1 MFKRK
6 QTGKGKP
13 EANRLSN
20 AAEPNKLSWGAA
32 DAEAADP
39 EDLEDLELDLDDE
52 FDEDLD
58 DEAEDDE
65 AEAVARRQA
74 EFEAEIQRQ
83 AEEFGLT
90 TDDPKAIYGPNGE
103 SVAAV
108 LEALDEIDPET
119 AERLA
124 DAWDAVDPN
133 ERDVLDR
140 ILQRRHR
147 GGSHQYELSAAE
159 DSVSAWLAL
168 QKPTGDE
175 EAAVARIV
183 ASAAR
188 DAVDAFILDDE
199 LDDIDYETLSG
210 PWLEVMGSDD
220 AEAEDGVV
228 AGEAAAGAAAGVAAG
243 TVAAGAAAGVGA
255 GVAGGDAPDSEGG
268 GEFGPNTPLLMDMFE
283 RLRGL
288 TIDDL
293 VKIERVWKATDRE
306 DRKAAHRAVEE
317 AVREDHAWRDQV
329 KAAQEQVVKWASAR
343 EGRQEFVPPL
353 VDCVAALVLA
363 DILEPEDA
371 HTLYEPWAAAVG
383 EPKLPTY
390 EDDADGDRE

>member
-6 QTGKGKP
+6 QTGKGKT
-13 EANRLSN
+13 EANRLGN
-20 AAEPNKLSWGAA
+20 AAEPNKLSWVAD
-32 DAEAADP
+32 DAEAAGA
-39 EDLEDLELDLDDE
+39 EAAEDLELDLDEE
-52 FDEDLD
+52 FD
-58 DEAEDDE
+58 DEAEDE
-65 AEAVARRQA
+65 AEDDDPEAVARRQA

-83 AEEFGLT
+83 AEEFGLA

-103 SVAAV
+103 NVAAV

-159 DSVSAWLAL
+159 DSVSAWLAS

-210 PWLEVMGSDD
+210 PWLEVMGSED
-220 AEAEDGVV
+220 AEAEDGAV
-228 AGEAAAGAAAGVAAG
+228 AGEAAAGG
-243 TVAAGAAAGVGA
+243 
-255 GVAGGDAPDSEGG
+255 APDSEGG
-268 GEFGPNTPLLMDMFE
+268 GKFGPNTPLLMDMFE

-293 VKIERVWKATDRE
+293 VKIERVWKATNRE
-306 DRKAAHRAVEE
+306 DRKAAHRAVEVT
-317 AVREDHAWRDQV
+317 VREDHAWRDQV
-329 KAAQEQVVKWASAR
+329 KVAQEQVVKWASMR
-343 EGRQEFVPPL
+343 EGRQDFVPPL

-371 HTLYEPWAAAVG
+371 QTLYEPWAAAVG

-390 EDDADGDRE
+390 EDDEDGDEE

>member
-13 EANRLSN
+13 EANRLGN
-20 AAEPNKLSWGAA
+20 AAEPNKLSWEAA
-32 DAEAADP
+32 DAEAADA
-39 EDLEDLELDLDDE
+39 EAADAEAADAEAADAEAAEDLELDLDDE
-52 FDEDLD
+52 FD
-58 DEAEDDE
+58 DEAEDE
-65 AEAVARRQA
+65 ADDPEAVARRQA
-74 EFEAEIQRQ
+74 EFEADIQRQ
-83 AEEFGLT
+83 AEEFGLA
-90 TDDPKAIYGPNGE
+90 TDDPTAIYGPNGE

-159 DSVSAWLAL
+159 DSVSAWLAS

-210 PWLEVMGSDD
+210 PWLEVMGSEDD
-220 AEAEDGVV
+220 EAEDGEV
-228 AGEAAAGAAAGVAAG
+228 AGEVAE
-243 TVAAGAAAGVGA
+243 VVGE
-255 GVAGGDAPDSEGG
+255 VAGEGAPDSEGG

-317 AVREDHAWRDQV
+317 AVREDRAWRDQV
-329 KAAQEQVVKWASAR
+329 KVAQEQVVKWASVR
-343 EGRQEFVPPL
+343 EGRQDFVPPL

-371 HTLYEPWAAAVG
+371 QTLYEPWAAAVG

-390 EDDADGDRE
+390 EDDADGDEE

>member
-1 MFKRK
+1 MFRRK
-6 QTGKGKP
+6 QTGKGKSKP

-20 AAEPNKLSWGAA
+20 AAEPNTLSWVAS
-32 DAEAADP
+32 DAEAAGA
-39 EDLEDLELDLDDE
+39 EAAEDLELDLDEE
-52 FDEDLD
+52 FD
-58 DEAEDDE
+58 DEAEDE
-65 AEAVARRQA
+65 AEDDDPEAIARRQA

-83 AEEFGLT
+83 AEEFGLA
-90 TDDPKAIYGPNGE
+90 TDDPTAIYGPNGE

-159 DSVSAWLAL
+159 DSVAAWLAS

-183 ASAAR
+183 AAAAR

-210 PWLEVMGSDD
+210 PWLEVMGSED
-220 AEAEDGVV
+220 AEAEEGAVAGEV
-228 AGEAAAGAAAGVAAG
+228 AGEAAA
-243 TVAAGAAAGVGA
+243 
-255 GVAGGDAPDSEGG
+255 GDAPDSEGG

-306 DRKAAHRAVEE
+306 DRKAAHRAVEVT
-317 AVREDHAWRDQV
+317 VREDHAWRDQV
-329 KAAQEQVVKWASAR
+329 KVAQEQVVKWASMR
-343 EGRQEFVPPL
+343 EGRQDFVPPL

-363 DILEPEDA
+363 DILEPDDA
-371 HTLYEPWAAAVG
+371 ETLYEPWAAAVG

-390 EDDADGDRE
+390 EDDEAGDEE

>member
-1 MFKRK
+1 MFRRK

-20 AAEPNKLSWGAA
+20 EAEPNTLTWGAG
-32 DAEAADP
+32 DVVEP
-39 EDLEDLELDLDDE
+39 EDQDLELDEELDEELDDE
-52 FDEDLD
+52 LD
-58 DEAEDDE
+58 DEAEDDDPE
-65 AEAVARRQA
+65 ALARRQA
-74 EFEAEIQRQ
+74 EFDAEIQRQ
-83 AEEFGLT
+83 AEEFGLA
-90 TDDPKAIYGPNGE
+90 TDDPKAVYGPNGE

-108 LEALDEIDPET
+108 LEALDEIDPDT

-124 DAWDAVDPN
+124 DAWDAIDPN

-159 DSVSAWLAL
+159 DSVSAWLVA
-168 QKPTGDE
+168 QKPTSDE
-175 EAAVARIV
+175 EAEVARIV
-183 ASAAR
+183 AAAAR
-188 DAVDAFILDDE
+188 DAVDAFILDEE
-199 LDDIDYETLSG
+199 LDDVDYETLSG
-210 PWLEVMGSDD
+210 PWLAVMGSEDDETEEDAGGGKDPGDDSPD
-220 AEAEDGVV
+220 AEKQGV
-228 AGEAAAGAAAGVAAG
+228 
-243 TVAAGAAAGVGA
+243 
-255 GVAGGDAPDSEGG
+255 
-268 GEFGPNTPLLMDMFE
+268 FGPNTSLLMDMFE

-293 VKIERVWKATDRE
+293 VKIERIWKATDRE
-306 DRKAAHRAVEE
+306 DLKSAHRAVEE

-329 KAAQEQVVKWASAR
+329 KVAQEQVVKWASLR
-343 EGRQEFVPPL
+343 EGRQDFVPPL

-371 HTLYEPWAAAVG
+371 EALYEPWSAAVG

-390 EDDADGDRE
+390 EDDSPS

>member
-1 MFKRK
+1 MFRRK
-6 QTGKGKP
+6 QTGMSKP
-13 EANRLSN
+13 EAKRPSN
-20 AAEPNKLSWGAA
+20 EAEPNMLSWGAS
-32 DAEAADP
+32 DAQTGEG
-39 EDLEDLELDLDDE
+39 EDLEFDDE

-58 DEAEDDE
+58 DETEDDDPE
-65 AEAVARRQA
+65 AIARRQA

-83 AEEFGLT
+83 AEEFGLA
-90 TDDPKAIYGPNGE
+90 TDDPQAIYGPNGE

-119 AERLA
+119 AEQLA
-124 DAWDAVDPN
+124 DAWYAVDAN

-147 GGSHQYELSAAE
+147 GGKHHYELSAAE
-159 DSVSAWLAL
+159 DSVAAWLVA
-168 QKPTGDE
+168 QKPAGDE

-183 ASAAR
+183 AAAAR

-199 LDDIDYETLSG
+199 LDDVDYETLSG
-210 PWLEVMGSDD
+210 PWLAVMGSED
-220 AEAEDGVV
+220 AEAEDAEAEDAEAEGGVV
-228 AGEAAAGAAAGVAAG
+228 AGK
-243 TVAAGAAAGVGA
+243 
-255 GVAGGDAPDSEGG
+255 VAGEVAGKVAGEDAPDSEAG
-268 GEFGPNTPLLMDMFE
+268 GEFGPNTPLLMEMFE

-293 VKIERVWKATDRE
+293 VKIEQVWKATDRE
-306 DRKAAHRAVEE
+306 DRRAAHRAVEE

-329 KAAQEQVVKWASAR
+329 KVAQEQVVKWASLR
-343 EGRQEFVPPL
+343 EGRQDFVPPL

-363 DILEPEDA
+363 DILDPEDA
-371 HTLYEPWAAAVG
+371 ETLYEPWAAAIG

-390 EDDADGDRE
+390 EDDEDGNEE

>member
-1 MFKRK
+1 MFRRK

-20 AAEPNKLSWGAA
+20 EAEPNMLSWGAS
-32 DAEAADP
+32 DAQTAEG
-39 EDLEDLELDLDDE
+39 EDLELDDE

-58 DEAEDDE
+58 DEAEDDAPE
-65 AEAVARRQA
+65 AIARRQA

-83 AEEFGLT
+83 AEEFGLA
-90 TDDPKAIYGPNGE
+90 TDDPQAIYGPNGE

-119 AERLA
+119 AEQLA
-124 DAWDAVDPN
+124 DAWYAVDAN

-147 GGSHQYELSAAE
+147 GGKHHYELSAAE
-159 DSVSAWLAL
+159 DSVAAWLVA
-168 QKPTGDE
+168 QKPAGDE
-175 EAAVARIV
+175 ETAVARIV
-183 ASAAR
+183 AAAAR

-199 LDDIDYETLSG
+199 LDDVDYETLSG
-210 PWLEVMGSDD
+210 PWLAVMGSED
-220 AEAEDGVV
+220 AEAEDAEAEGGVV
-228 AGEAAAGAAAGVAAG
+228 AGKVAGKAAGKVAA
-243 TVAAGAAAGVGA
+243 
-255 GVAGGDAPDSEGG
+255 GDAPDSEGG
-268 GEFGPNTPLLMDMFE
+268 GEFGPNTPLLMEMFE

-306 DRKAAHRAVEE
+306 DRRAAHRAVEE
-317 AVREDHAWRDQV
+317 TVREDHAWRDQV
-329 KAAQEQVVKWASAR
+329 KVAQEEIVKWASAR
-343 EGRQEFVPPL
+343 QGRQDFVPPL

-363 DILEPEDA
+363 DILEREDA
-371 HTLYEPWAAAVG
+371 ETLYEPWATAVG

-390 EDDADGDRE
+390 EDDEDGNEE

>member
-1 MFKRK
+1 MFRRK

-20 AAEPNKLSWGAA
+20 EAEPNTLTWGAGDVVA
-32 DAEAADP
+32 P
-39 EDLEDLELDLDDE
+39 EDQDLELDEALDEELDEELDDE
-52 FDEDLD
+52 LDE
-58 DEAEDDE
+58 EAEDDDPE
-65 AEAVARRQA
+65 ALARRQA

-83 AEEFGLT
+83 AEEFGLA

-108 LEALDEIDPET
+108 LEALDEIDPDT

-124 DAWDAVDPN
+124 DAWDAIDPN

-159 DSVSAWLAL
+159 DSVSAWLVA
-168 QKPTGDE
+168 QKPTSDE
-175 EAAVARIV
+175 EAEVARIV
-183 ASAAR
+183 AAAAR
-188 DAVDAFILDDE
+188 DAVDAFILDEE
-199 LDDIDYETLSG
+199 LDDVDYETLSG
-210 PWLEVMGSDD
+210 PWLAVMGSEDD
-220 AEAEDGVV
+220 ETEED
-228 AGEAAAGAAAGVAAG
+228 
-243 TVAAGAAAGVGA
+243 
-255 GVAGGDAPDSEGG
+255 AGGGEEPGGGEDAGDDSPDSEKQGV
-268 GEFGPNTPLLMDMFE
+268 FGPNTPLLMDMFE

-293 VKIERVWKATDRE
+293 AKIQRIWKATDRE
-306 DRKAAHRAVEE
+306 DLKSAHRAVEE
-317 AVREDHAWRDQV
+317 AVREDYAWRDQV
-329 KAAQEQVVKWASAR
+329 KVAQEQVVKWASLR
-343 EGRQEFVPPL
+343 EGRQDFVPPL

-371 HTLYEPWAAAVG
+371 ETLYEPWAAAVG

-390 EDDADGDRE
+390 EDDTRP

>member
-1 MFKRK
+1 MFRRK

-20 AAEPNKLSWGAA
+20 EAEPNTLTWGAG
-32 DAEAADP
+32 DVVEAEDQ
-39 EDLEDLELDLDDE
+39 DLELDEEL
-52 FDEDLD
+52 DEDLD
-58 DEAEDDE
+58 DELEDEAEDDDPE
-65 AEAVARRQA
+65 TLARRQA

-103 SVAAV
+103 SVATV
-108 LEALDEIDPET
+108 LEALDEIDSGT

-124 DAWDAVDPN
+124 DAWDAIDPS
-133 ERDVLDR
+133 ERAVLDR
-140 ILQRRHR
+140 VLQRRHR

-159 DSVSAWLAL
+159 DTVAAWLAA

-175 EAAVARIV
+175 EAEVARIV
-183 ASAAR
+183 AAAAR
-188 DAVDAFILDDE
+188 DAVDAFILDEE
-199 LDDIDYETLSG
+199 LDDVDYETLSG
-210 PWLEVMGSDD
+210 PWLAVMGSED
-220 AEAEDGVV
+220 AEAEED
-228 AGEAAAGAAAGVAAG
+228 AGSGE
-243 TVAAGAAAGVGA
+243 
-255 GVAGGDAPDSEGG
+255 DPSDDSLDSEKEGV
-268 GEFGPNTPLLMDMFE
+268 FGPNTPLLMDMFE

-306 DRKAAHRAVEE
+306 DLKAAHRAVEE
-317 AVREDHAWRDQV
+317 AVREDRAWREQV
-329 KAAQEQVVKWASAR
+329 KVAQEQVVQWASLR

-371 HTLYEPWAAAVG
+371 EALYEPWAAAVG

-390 EDDADGDRE
+390 EDDSRP

>member
-1 MFKRK
+1 MFRRK

-20 AAEPNKLSWGAA
+20 EAEPNTLTWGAG
-32 DAEAADP
+32 DVVEAEDQ
-39 EDLEDLELDLDDE
+39 DLELDEEL
-52 FDEDLD
+52 DEDLD
-58 DEAEDDE
+58 DELEDEAEDDDPE
-65 AEAVARRQA
+65 TLARRQA

-108 LEALDEIDPET
+108 LEALDEIDPDT

-124 DAWDAVDPN
+124 DAWDAIDPN

-159 DSVSAWLAL
+159 DSVSAWLVA
-168 QKPTGDE
+168 QKPTSDE
-175 EAAVARIV
+175 EAEVARIV
-183 ASAAR
+183 AAAAR
-188 DAVDAFILDDE
+188 DAVDAFILDEE
-199 LDDIDYETLSG
+199 LDDVDYETLSG
-210 PWLEVMGSDD
+210 PWLAVMESEN
-220 AEAEDGVV
+220 EAEEGV
-228 AGEAAAGAAAGVAAG
+228 EAAAGE
-243 TVAAGAAAGVGA
+243 
-255 GVAGGDAPDSEGG
+255 APESEKEGM
-268 GEFGPNTPLLMDMFE
+268 FGPNTALLMDMFE
-283 RLRGL
+283 RLRAL

-306 DRKAAHRAVEE
+306 DLKAAHRAVEE
-317 AVREDHAWRDQV
+317 AVREDRAWREQV
-329 KAAQEQVVKWASAR
+329 KVAQEQVVKWASLR

-371 HTLYEPWAAAVG
+371 EALYEPWAAAVG

-390 EDDADGDRE
+390 EDDSQP

>member
-1 MFKRK
+1 MFRRK

-20 AAEPNKLSWGAA
+20 EAEPNTLAWGAS
-32 DAEAADP
+32 DAEAADG
-39 EDLEDLELDLDDE
+39 ENLEFDEELDEDPDDE
-52 FDEDLD
+52 FE
-58 DEAEDDE
+58 DEAEDDDPE
-65 AEAVARRQA
+65 AIARRQA

-108 LEALDEIDPET
+108 LEALDEIDPDT
-119 AERLA
+119 SERLA
-124 DAWDAVDPN
+124 DAWDAVDPK

-140 ILQRRHR
+140 VLQRRHR
-147 GGSHQYELSAAE
+147 GGEHQYELSAAE
-159 DSVSAWLAL
+159 DSVAAWLAA

-188 DAVDAFILDDE
+188 DAVDAFILDEE
-199 LDDIDYETLSG
+199 LDDVDYETLSG
-210 PWLEVMGSDD
+210 PWLAVMGSEDDETEEDAGDGEDPGDDSPD
-220 AEAEDGVV
+220 AEIQGV
-228 AGEAAAGAAAGVAAG
+228 
-243 TVAAGAAAGVGA
+243 
-255 GVAGGDAPDSEGG
+255 
-268 GEFGPNTPLLMDMFE
+268 FGPNTPLLIDMFE

-288 TIDDL
+288 SIDDL
-293 VKIERVWKATDRE
+293 VKIQRIWKATDRE
-306 DRKAAHRAVEE
+306 DLKSAHRAVEE

-329 KAAQEQVVKWASAR
+329 KVAQEQVVKWASLR

-371 HTLYEPWAAAVG
+371 ETLYEPWSAAVG

-390 EDDADGDRE
+390 EDDTTP

>member
-1 MFKRK
+1 MFRRK

-20 AAEPNKLSWGAA
+20 EAEPNTLTWGAS
-32 DAEAADP
+32 DAETDEG
-39 EDLEDLELDLDDE
+39 EDLEFNEELDEHLDDE
-52 FDEDLD
+52 FE
-58 DEAEDDE
+58 DEAEDDDPE
-65 AEAVARRQA
+65 TLARRQA

-90 TDDPKAIYGPNGE
+90 SDDPKAIYGPNGE

-108 LEALDEIDPET
+108 LEALDEIDSET

-124 DAWDAVDPN
+124 DAWDAIDPS
-133 ERDVLDR
+133 ERDVLER
-140 ILQRRHR
+140 VLQRTYR

-159 DSVSAWLAL
+159 DSVAAWLAA

-175 EAAVARIV
+175 EAEVARIV
-183 ASAAR
+183 AAAAR
-188 DAVDAFILDDE
+188 DAVDAFILDEE
-199 LDDIDYETLSG
+199 LDDVDYETLSG
-210 PWLEVMGSDD
+210 PWLAVMESEDADAEEDAGGGEGPSDD
-220 AEAEDGVV
+220 S
-228 AGEAAAGAAAGVAAG
+228 
-243 TVAAGAAAGVGA
+243 
-255 GVAGGDAPDSEGG
+255 PDSEKEGV
-268 GEFGPNTPLLMDMFE
+268 FGPNTPLLMDMFE

-293 VKIERVWKATDRE
+293 VKIERAWKATDRE
-306 DRKAAHRAVEE
+306 DLKAAHRAVEE

-329 KAAQEQVVKWASAR
+329 QVAQEQVVKWASSR
-343 EGRQEFVPPL
+343 EGRRDFVPPL

-363 DILEPEDA
+363 DILEPEEA
-371 HTLYEPWAAAVG
+371 ETLYEPWAAAVG

-390 EDDADGDRE
+390 EDDSRP